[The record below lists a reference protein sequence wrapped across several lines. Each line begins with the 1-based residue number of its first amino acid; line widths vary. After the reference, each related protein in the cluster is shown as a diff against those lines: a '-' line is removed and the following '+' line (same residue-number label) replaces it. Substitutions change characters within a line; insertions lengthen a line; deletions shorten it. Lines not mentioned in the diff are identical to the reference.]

1 MKGVILPWKMLIA
14 LIENAT
20 IIINAPIVGK
30 LKLFKVFKMKEFIT
44 AKQARKNLKGLRDSE
59 VYTEIMEQLTAGI
72 AAASETKTSLKIEDT
87 NPKYQELFKNNQLV
101 NSVFITLMLAGFTVN
116 ESSIPNSNRF
126 NIVISW

>member
-1 MKGVILPWKMLIA
+1 M
-14 LIENAT
+14 
-20 IIINAPIVGK
+20 GK

>member
-1 MKGVILPWKMLIA
+1 MKEVILPWKMLIA

-20 IIINAPIVGK
+20 IIINVPIVGK

-59 VYTEIMEQLTAGI
+59 IYTEIMEQLTASI
-72 AAASETKTSLKIEDT
+72 TAASETKTSLKIEDT

-101 NSVFITLMLAGFTVN
+101 HSVFITLMLAGYTVDA
-116 ESSIPNSNRF
+116 SSIPNSNRF

>member
-87 NPKYQELFKNNQLV
+87 NPKYQELFKNSRLV
-101 NSVFITLMLAGFTVN
+101 NSVLITLMLADFTIDA
-116 ESSIPNSNRF
+116 SSIPNSNRF